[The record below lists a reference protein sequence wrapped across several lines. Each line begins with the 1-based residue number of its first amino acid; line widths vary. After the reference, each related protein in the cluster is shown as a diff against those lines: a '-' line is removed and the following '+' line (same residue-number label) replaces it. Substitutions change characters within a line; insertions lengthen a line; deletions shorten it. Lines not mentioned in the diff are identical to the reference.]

1 MARNAWQGLARF
13 IANERGIFVG
23 ALILGGVALEFGVP
37 MDFVLFGLTLAGV
50 ALFHR
55 HVLWVALIGLAVI
68 TLYKIG
74 FTGFK
79 TGAGIPG
86 LGRHLL
92 HEWVILTNLLGLLL
106 GFALLSNHFE
116 ESKIPAVLPHFLP
129 DGWKGAFVLLVMIFV
144 LSGFLDNIAAAI
156 IGGTIA
162 ATVFRRKVH
171 IGYLAA
177 IVAASNAGG
186 SGSVVGDTTTTM
198 MWIDGISPLDVLHA
212 YVAAGV
218 ALVVCGIPAALQQ
231 HAFSPIVKHSSKR
244 MSIDWGRVG
253 IVATI
258 LLAAIAVNV
267 LTNVQYP
274 EYADRF
280 PFLGAAVWVAI
291 LATAAWRRPDWSVL
305 PATLKGSI
313 FLLSLVLAAS
323 MMPVERLPIA
333 SWPTALGLGF
343 VSAVFD
349 NIPLTKLALE
359 QGGYDWGV
367 LAYAVGF
374 GGSMIWFG
382 SSAGVA
388 ITNLFPDARSVG
400 AWLRGGWHVALA
412 YVVGFAAVMLVMGW
426 HPHAPH
432 KGVATGPAVTT
443 RPQE

>member
-1 MARNAWQGLARF
+1 
-13 IANERGIFVG
+13 
-23 ALILGGVALEFGVP
+23 
-37 MDFVLFGLTLAGV
+37 
-50 ALFHR
+50 
-55 HVLWVALIGLAVI
+55 
-68 TLYKIG
+68 
-74 FTGFK
+74 
-79 TGAGIPG
+79 
-86 LGRHLL
+86 
-92 HEWVILTNLLGLLL
+92 
-106 GFALLSNHFE
+106 
-116 ESKIPAVLPHFLP
+116 
-129 DGWKGAFVLLVMIFV
+129 
-144 LSGFLDNIAAAI
+144 
-156 IGGTIA
+156 
-162 ATVFRRKVH
+162 
-171 IGYLAA
+171 
-177 IVAASNAGG
+177 
-186 SGSVVGDTTTTM
+186 M
-198 MWIDGISPLDVLHA
+198 MWIDGVSPLDVLHA

-231 HAFSPIVKHSSKR
+231 HAYSPIVSQGSHR
-244 MSIDWGRVG
+244 LQVDWGRVG

-267 LTNVQYP
+267 LTNVRFPGYS
-274 EYADRF
+274 DRF

-305 PATLKGSI
+305 PAALRGTA

-323 MMPVERLPIA
+323 MMPVERLPAA
-333 SWPTALGLGF
+333 SWLTALGLGF

-388 ITNLFPDARSVG
+388 ITNLFPEARSVG

-412 YVVGFAAVMLVMGW
+412 YVAGFAAVMLVMGW

-432 KGVATGPAVTT
+432 KGVGSEPAVTT
-443 RPQE
+443 HPQE